1 MLYCELAS
9 FFAFF
14 LILSK
19 KTQSDQRNGEA
30 TTRTQP
36 VSPIKNSFKWRLF
49 PSRCKSRIQTAKG
62 NRAIYGKANAGTQSN
77 EYKSAENKSM
87 P

>member
-1 MLYCELAS
+1 M
-9 FFAFF
+9 
-14 LILSK
+14 
-19 KTQSDQRNGEA
+19 
-30 TTRTQP
+30 RTQP
-36 VSPIKNSFKWRLF
+36 VSPSKNSFKWILF
-49 PSRCKSRIQTAKG
+49 LSRCKSRIGTAKG